1 MDQNT
6 QDDIWGGQILL
17 VSDDAALRAL
27 YVHAIELLGGRCA
40 LLPIGFESD
49 DLANRMNIAAIVIQI
64 TEWDNIQQNAL
75 DQIERFCEAANLPM
89 LIRTDLD
96 LLDTILAAVD
106 YPHVEH
112 LLSDSV
118 AELFVS
124 LEHRTQR
131 PISSLFA
138 DRDEIDL
145 VDLKKISAD
154 VERIAKALVKLSGPE
169 QPSGERRLI
178 DSPFLEKGSQSKLAD
193 TPIGFKAGSSADL
206 QGLDNDHGPEHLPA
220 VPVGGISADEVRGL
234 IRARR
239 LRDQYFD
246 AELFADPAWDMLLD
260 LMAAQLE
267 GTKVAVSSLCIAASV
282 PPTTALRWIKTMTD
296 ENILQRKADERDGRR
311 IFIELGDEAKVGM
324 VGFLAAIRHEGLML
338 I

>member
-1 MDQNT
+1 MDENI

-17 VSDDAALRAL
+17 VSDDPQLRAL
-27 YVHAIELLGGRCA
+27 YVHAIELLGGRCTP
-40 LLPIGFESD
+40 LPVNFADD
-49 DLANRMNIAAIVIQI
+49 DLTDRMNVAAIVVQI
-64 TEWDNIQQNAL
+64 TEWDSAQQSAL
-75 DQIERFCEAANLPM
+75 ERIEQFCEASSLPM
-89 LIRTDLD
+89 LVRTNLD
-96 LLDTILAAVD
+96 LLDTVLVAVD

-145 VDLKKISAD
+145 ADLKKISAD
-154 VERIAKALVKLSGPE
+154 VERIARALVKLSGPQ
-169 QPSGERRLI
+169 QPSGGRQPVS
-178 DSPFLEKGSQSKLAD
+178 SPFLEGQTKLAD
-193 TPIGFKAGSSADL
+193 SPIGFKAGSSADL
-206 QGLDNDHGPEHLPA
+206 QGRESDHRSEGATDAPTSH
-220 VPVGGISADEVRGL
+220 ISAEEVRGL

-239 LRDQYFD
+239 LREQYFE

-267 GTKVAVSSLCIAASV
+267 GTKVAVSSLCIAAAV
-282 PPTTALRWIKTMTD
+282 PPTTALRWIKTMT
-296 ENILQRKADERDGRR
+296 EEGVFLRKADKKDGRR
-311 IFIELGDEAKVGM
+311 IFIELSDEAAAGM
-324 VGFLAAIRHEGLML
+324 IRIFDLVRHEGLML

>member
-1 MDQNT
+1 M

-17 VSDDAALRAL
+17 VSDDAELRGL
-27 YVHAIELLGGRCA
+27 YVHSIELLGGRCT
-40 LLPIGFESD
+40 LLPIGFDAD
-49 DLANRMNIAAIVIQI
+49 DLADRMNIAAIVIQI
-64 TEWDNIQQNAL
+64 TEWDSIQQNAL
-75 DQIERFCEAANLPM
+75 DQIESFCEASNLPM
-89 LIRTDLD
+89 LIRTDLN
-96 LLDTILAAVD
+96 LLDTILVAVD

-154 VERIAKALVKLSGPE
+154 VERIARALVKLSGPTQE
-169 QPSGERRLI
+169 AGERRPI
-178 DSPFLEKGSQSKLAD
+178 DSPFLEADAQTTLAD
-193 TPIGFKAGSSADL
+193 SPIGFKAGSSADL
-206 QGLDNDHGPEHLPA
+206 QGLDSDHRSAHRPA
-220 VPVGGISADEVRGL
+220 APVGGLSADEVRGL

-311 IFIELGDEAKVGM
+311 IFIELGDEAAAGM
-324 VGFLAAIRHEGLML
+324 VGFLATIRREGLML